1 MSRKVREVEETS
13 ANLSIGEMREKE
25 TFGSGRTCPS
35 EAYFVD
41 HAIAI
46 FVKMKREAARRSFFC
61 SFVTTIISA
70 PPN

>member
-1 MSRKVREVEETS
+1 MREVEETS

-35 EAYFVD
+35 SEAYFVD

-46 FVKMKREAARRSFFC
+46 FVKMKREAARRSFFAL
-61 SFVTTIISA
+61 S
-70 PPN
+70 